1 MISLRQIT
9 RYFLCGEIFTV
20 SGRPGVTCRLKS
32 FFTPNRRR
40 RITTGIFLWV
50 IYGIFFALDERIIR
64 PDNPR
69 LHYIH
74 TPLDDRIPFIEWFV
88 FPYLYWIGLIVI
100 VWLIMLMKASDEEYI
115 HFCRLVMI
123 GSYAILI
130 FYLIWP
136 TALSLRPEMIP
147 DNLAG
152 RLVSWIESTDS
163 PTNVFPSLHVYISLC
178 LYDGI
183 TTCRALRGRRGLNLW
198 VLFSILLIIIST
210 VFIKQHSVLDLISG
224 GIAALISFLI
234 FYAVPYFR
242 TEKSSPGA
250 DANHDPAQDRLG

>member
-1 MISLRQIT
+1 MNSRPDIT
-9 RYFLCGEIFTV
+9 
-20 SGRPGVTCRLKS
+20 SRLNA
-32 FFTPNRRR
+32 FFTPNRRK
-40 RITTGIFLWV
+40 RIFAGVLLWV

-88 FPYLYWIGLIVI
+88 FPYLYWIGLILI

-115 HFCRLVMI
+115 HFCRLVMV
-123 GSYAILI
+123 GSYAILT

-136 TALSLRPEMIP
+136 TALNLRPDVIP
-147 DNLAG
+147 DNIAG
-152 RLVSWIESTDS
+152 RLVSWIEGTDS

-183 TTCRALRGRRGLNLW
+183 STCRALKGRRGLKLW
-198 VLFSILLIIIST
+198 VLVSILLIIVST
-210 VFIKQHSVLDLISG
+210 VFIKQHSVLDLIAG
-224 GIAALISFLI
+224 GVAALISFLV
-234 FYAVPYFR
+234 FYALPYFR
-242 TEKSSPGA
+242 TEKKENNTSRRQ
-250 DANHDPAQDRLG
+250 DPAQERIG

>member
-1 MISLRQIT
+1 MRGDITVNSAPDFTSGLR
-9 RYFLCGEIFTV
+9 
-20 SGRPGVTCRLKS
+20 S
-32 FFTPNRRR
+32 FFTPNRRK
-40 RITTGIFLWV
+40 RIGAGILLWV

-100 VWLIMLMKASDEEYI
+100 VWLIMLMKATDEEYI

-123 GSYAILI
+123 GSYAILT

-136 TALSLRPEMIP
+136 TALNLRPDVIP
-147 DNLAG
+147 DNIAG

-183 TTCRALRGRRGLNLW
+183 TTCRAIKGRRGLNLW
-198 VLFSILLIIIST
+198 VLLSIILIIIST
-210 VFIKQHSVLDLISG
+210 VFIRQHSVLDLIAG

-242 TEKSSPGA
+242 TGKYGKRA
-250 DANHDPAQDRLG
+250 AGRHGPAQDRIG